1 MKPYKRVGATGR
13 TRHTAAFTLV
23 EIALSLAV
31 IGFAL
36 VAIIGILPTGMNV
49 QKENR
54 EETIVNFDSA
64 FLLDAIRSGTR
75 GQDDLTNYIICI
87 TNRALQYKA
96 NGQPVGNPLA
106 ISFYTL
112 TNYSYNNGAVQQRNF
127 LTNGFNIMGL
137 LSTPKYLYAPSGG
150 YTSNS
155 ITADFRGISGPVVE
169 QGTNQ
174 ASKDFAFRY
183 RVTLEIVPDVEYDG
197 SWTNYT
203 ASLLSPTDVTARS
216 NYMTVQA
223 ALRHN
228 LNQVRLRFNWPVL
241 PNGRTGNGRQVF
253 RTVMGGPIYTN
264 VAVNKFDPPLYF
276 IHSKLYDGQDQS
288 K

>member
-1 MKPYKRVGATGR
+1 MKPYKRVGA

-54 EETIVNFDSA
+54 EETIINFDSA
-64 FLLDAIRSGTR
+64 FLMDAIRSGTR
-75 GQDDLTNYIICI
+75 GQDDLTNYIIVV
-87 TNRALQYKA
+87 TNWTYQYDNKGRFL
-96 NGQPVGNPLA
+96 NRSL
-106 ISFYTL
+106 SFYTS
-112 TNYSYNNGAVQQRNF
+112 TNYQVQPNALQTRCF
-127 LTNGFNIMGL
+127 LTNGFNIVGL
-137 LSTPKYLYAPSGG
+137 LSTPKYIYLPSGG
-150 YTSNS
+150 YLSNYV
-155 ITADFRGISGPVVE
+155 TADFRGISGPVVE

-183 RVTLEIVPDVEYDG
+183 RLTPEIVPDVEYDG

-253 RTVMGGPIYTN
+253 RTVMSGSIYTN
-264 VAVNKFDPPLYF
+264 AAVNRFDPFLYF
-276 IHSKLYDGQDQS
+276 IQSKLYDGQGQ
-288 K
+288 